1 MKGHERGRDDP
12 LRLASYARRPLLKG
26 SDQTLPPDFRQT
38 QRPGLHWPGNGT
50 DGQRRERMR

>member
-38 QRPGLHWPGNGT
+38 QRPGLH
-50 DGQRRERMR
+50 